1 MDDRNSQPSAIE
13 TAESLTASPPP
24 SETSKQTGIY
34 RWFCVLLVFGLLLTT
49 LSPASTAHAE
59 DGIHVV
65 QRGESLGT
73 IAQRYNV
80 SLNELARSNGISNP
94 NFIYVGQRL
103 VIPGRQVSPNRG
115 ATSASTSVGD
125 GYYTVQRGNTL
136 AQIALNHGMTVNDLL
151 RLNGLTNPNFI
162 WVGQKLRVS
171 ARAQA
176 LTVDD
181 KVAKPAVADSIY
193 VVRPGDTL
201 SKIAQNHGTTV
212 QALMV
217 ANGLP
222 NPNFVWTGQ
231 RLRVNKAAPA
241 TGMLATNAP
250 ADGVRWIEVNLS
262 AQTLTAWQGNVPV
275 LHTYVS
281 TGTSRTPTVTGR
293 FRIGTKYTS
302 QHMSG
307 PGYSLPGVPWV
318 MYFYQGYAIHGTYWH
333 ANFGTPMSHGCVNMR
348 TEEAQFLFNWAPAG
362 TEVYVRY

>member
-1 MDDRNSQPSAIE
+1 MDDRNTQLIVIDP
-13 TAESLTASPPP
+13 AESSIFTKGP
-24 SETSKQTGIY
+24 SKTNRILSLY
-34 RWFCVLLVFGLLLTT
+34 RWLGVLLIIGLLLTA
-49 LSPASTAHAE
+49 LPASTTYAE

-80 SLNELARSNGISNP
+80 SLSELARSNGISNP

-103 VIPGRQVSPNRG
+103 VIPGTQASANRG
-115 ATSASTSVGD
+115 PSASTAVGD

-176 LTVDD
+176 LAVDD
-181 KVAKPAVADSIY
+181 KVARPVVADSIY
-193 VVRPGDTL
+193 VVQAGDTL
-201 SKIAQNHGTTV
+201 SQIAQKHNTTV
-212 QALMV
+212 QALLV

-222 NPNFVWTGQ
+222 NANFVWTGQ

-241 TGMLATNAP
+241 TGLLATNAP

-262 AQTLTAWQGNVPV
+262 TQTLTAWQGNVAV
-275 LHTYVS
+275 LHTSVS

-293 FRIGTKYTS
+293 FRVGTKYTS

-318 MYFYQGYAIHGTYWH
+318 MYFYGAYAIHGTYWH
-333 ANFGTPMSHGCVNMR
+333 SNFGTPMSRGCVNMR
-348 TEEAQFLFNWAPAG
+348 SNEAQFLFNWAAPG
-362 TEVYVRY
+362 TEVYVHY